1 MNIASLNPEFV
12 FCDHMKQVC
21 SSFLAELMKPVPF
34 LLGANYVT
42 LNGHLSLKRGH
53 SLDSTCS
60 HLAPNLV
67 SKSTGNHHSW
77 ELNFQSF
84 PEKHFPG
91 TQWQIKG
98 GFAPPSI
105 PHPYSSL
112 VWNLSQNAG
121 NGHFGDSSFQ
131 NFLESLHLGTR
142 WTPPP
147 PLETPG
153 YEISHAQHFFN
164 LGIAVTWISRKF
176 PKLKSA

>member
-77 ELNFQSF
+77 ELNFPREAF
-84 PEKHFPG
+84 PRNPVAD
-91 TQWQIKG
+91 QR
-98 GFAPPSI
+98 GFRPPFHPPSLLLLSTKFVSKCWKW
-105 PHPYSSL
+105 PFWRLKFSKLSRKLAPWHSL
-112 VWNLSQNAG
+112 
-121 NGHFGDSSFQ
+121 D
-131 NFLESLHLGTR
+131 
-142 WTPPP
+142 PPP
-147 PLETPG
+147 PWKLLDTKYHTPSISSALASLLLE
-153 YEISHAQHFFN
+153 YQESSQ
-164 LGIAVTWISRKF
+164 S
-176 PKLKSA
+176 